1 MLGKLTR
8 KRQTNS
14 SLDFSGRQGLL
25 LVVSRKT
32 DGLSGKTI
40 ERVTDERVHDG
51 HGSARDTG
59 IGVNLFQHLVDVRS
73 VRLNSSLSSLLIS
86 SFLGG
91 FCGFGRGLGHFELLV
106 GRRRVRVRRSHSRTM
121 KKKIQNISNE
131 RLVCVLK
138 TIV

>member
-1 MLGKLTR
+1 MLGKLTG

-40 ERVTDERVHDG
+40 ERVSNERVHDG

-59 IGVNLFQHLVDVRS
+59 IGVNLLQHLVDVGS
-73 VRLNSSLSSLLIS
+73 VGLNTSLSSLLIS
-86 SFLGG
+86 SLLGG
-91 FCGFGRGLGHFELLV
+91 LCGFARGLGHFELW
-106 GRRRVRVRRSHSRTM
+106 
-121 KKKIQNISNE
+121 
-131 RLVCVLK
+131 LVCVGSEFFEF
-138 TIV
+138 